1 MAVEM
6 SRAEITHLLT
16 VAKEAIIDQLTLPS
30 KGQEICFDVFGVP
43 QKERFIINI
52 FRGNINAKK
61 YNINARFSVNNVML
75 MQLHI
80 SPTNRHVNPNGDII
94 IGDHWHIFD
103 KDTGLKWAYPAANI
117 QSDDFVDNT
126 IKFLDKFKVIK
137 RPILSE
143 QIEL

>member
-52 FRGNINAKK
+52 FRGI
-61 YNINARFSVNNVML
+61 RL
-75 MQLHI
+75 QPDL
-80 SPTNRHVNPNGDII
+80 R
-94 IGDHWHIFD
+94 
-103 KDTGLKWAYPAANI
+103 
-117 QSDDFVDNT
+117 
-126 IKFLDKFKVIK
+126 
-137 RPILSE
+137 
-143 QIEL
+143 